1 MGAYALPIQ
10 NNTPDA
16 TLNVE
21 LWGYKY
27 DDAPG
32 SDDQIVAGSELTRIK
47 SFLPFTKARRVPRDL
62 LLHPNMIYHIGHKL
76 EGDNTEGDYPESL
89 WRDQGDRGSRTLAGS
104 GYSGGISQC
113 AYCSLDVSAGQGW
126 Q

>member
-10 NNTPDA
+10 NNTANA

-21 LWGYKY
+21 LWGYQY

-32 SDDQIVAGSELTRIK
+32 NDDHIVAGSELTRIK
-47 SFLPFTKARRVPRDL
+47 SFPAIYEGKGSDPELYS
-62 LLHPNMIYHIGHKL
+62 LHPNMIYHIGHKL

-89 WRDQGDRGSRTLAGS
+89 AGG

-113 AYCSLDVSAGQGW
+113 AYCPLDVSAGQGW